1 MGIEKNKTRYYILK
15 VGFWEESRGD
25 ISLGYAPQESYA
37 TMVTMDVL
45 FGTGLSTVMGRC
57 LPYKQFSMIF
67 LRIQFIFNSR
77 LAYGN

>member
-1 MGIEKNKTRYYILK
+1 MGKKRIEKNKTRYYILK
-15 VGFWEESRGD
+15 VGFWEERRGD

-37 TMVTMDVL
+37 TMMVTMDVL

-67 LRIQFIFNSR
+67 F
-77 LAYGN
+77 AYSIYL